1 MISIELPAEL
11 ESRLD
16 ELARETGRTVDYYV
30 IEAVVEHLD
39 DIEDLRIAE
48 KRWSDICAGREKT
61 VPLEEVMREHG
72 LLED

>member
-48 KRWSDICAGREKT
+48 KRWGDICAGKSKP
-61 VPLEEVMREHG
+61 VPLEEIMWKYGV
-72 LLED
+72 ED